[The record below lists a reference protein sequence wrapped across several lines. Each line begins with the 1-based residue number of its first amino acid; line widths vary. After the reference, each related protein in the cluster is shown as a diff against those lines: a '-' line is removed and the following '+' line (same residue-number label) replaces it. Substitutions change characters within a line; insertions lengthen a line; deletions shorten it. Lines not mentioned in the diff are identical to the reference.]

1 VIPVRGEEAAGFAT
15 RAVAFLTDAVAFGV
29 ALAASSWTTAQV
41 AALLF
46 RPNFGERLAPWM
58 VTVGGL
64 VLAMAYFV
72 VSWSA
77 YGRTPGKA
85 LLGLAVITE
94 DGSRPGVGRSI
105 LRYFGYLISTIPLGL
120 GFLWVLIDNNRRAWH
135 DHLAG
140 TRVVYRESSR
150 SEARRASHNAE
161 AEPSA

>member
-1 VIPVRGEEAAGFAT
+1 VIPGRREEAAGFAT

-29 ALAASSWTTAQV
+29 ALAATSWVAVQV
-41 AALLF
+41 ATLLA
-46 RPNFGERLAPWM
+46 RPNFSERLAPWV
-58 VTVGGL
+58 VTVDGV

-85 LLGLAVITE
+85 LLGLAVITK
-94 DGSRPGVGRSI
+94 DGARPSVGRSI

-120 GFLWVLIDNNRRAWH
+120 GFLWVLVDNNRRAWH

-140 TRVVYRESSR
+140 TRVVYRESR
-150 SEARRASHNAE
+150 RAEARRASHGAG
-161 AEPSA
+161 AQPSA